1 MASKK
6 VSLPTRP
13 WDTTRDYEDW
23 KRPKDVGCVTFKKK
37 PKNGRGRP
45 PKHSV
50 PVLVRLA
57 PDDLGEVD
65 RFARNQPD
73 KPSRPEAIRR
83 MAFRRSL
90 GGI

>member
-6 VSLPTRP
+6 VS
-13 WDTTRDYEDW
+13 
-23 KRPKDVGCVTFKKK
+23 
-37 PKNGRGRP
+37 KNGRGRP

-57 PDDLGEVD
+57 PEQLYQVEV
-65 RFARNQPD
+65 FARNQPD